1 MLLTVKRMFG
11 IVVLVLGWMIAAHA
25 HQPAEAGKSVK
36 LPAPVAATHVKTNAD
51 DAGTTKS
58 EKTAPSNSA
67 ATEALLPQTEP
78 KEGGGG
84 CLRASCNCTSSNHG
98 NPYCSTTG
106 GDCPNHPGLLCIWP

>member
-1 MLLTVKRMFG
+1 MNLTIKRVLCA
-11 IVVLVLGWMIAAHA
+11 VVLVLGWMAVAYAHEPAAERNTLT
-25 HQPAEAGKSVK
+25 QPTWVTDTRAKADASN
-36 LPAPVAATHVKTNAD
+36 AT
-51 DAGTTKS
+51 TTKPETRES
-58 EKTAPSNSA
+58 ANSTAP
-67 ATEALLPQTEP
+67 EALLPQTEP